1 MALGSEN
8 LAEETWTLSFEWA
21 ANGGC
26 NKKTGHTY
34 LKAGDTNLFD
44 IEDISDWNKTVTVKY
59 GESGAATIDVPA
71 CDKSKRFTINTA
83 DLYNTTTYW
92 HHFVVTGS
100 EEGVKLT
107 VTNSSSGDV
116 VIDNVTLSDTNV
128 APTALVI
135 NPSCGGAVGIDEL
148 LLTYY
153 VEGEVVQTPIAAY
166 TKVDGI
172 SRTITATCDTEGATI
187 QNSLDGET
195 YTDGA
200 EVTLSESCKL
210 YFKAVKGTSE
220 SDVLEFDVEA
230 GEAITL
236 ITPTIN
242 RTNNETV
249 IITADQN
256 SLLLSPTATI
266 YYTYGEESGSF
277 TGTKELTVE
286 ADATITAYAE
296 AVGYTTSKTASRAV
310 ALFPTETETLE
321 STTTRTSGWSEQG
334 FSSETKTVSE
344 RTYATLLL
352 DGEQWGDNIYLQTDG
367 AWGLRA
373 NGNWYINDHLT
384 SSWIL
389 MPDMQKGD
397 IIVVDASFAAA
408 DAVNASFSKYAY
420 GTKHAYEV
428 EEDGNV
434 ELGLRK
440 PDASTMDYLYGV
452 YAYRPAEVVPAE
464 VTFNFNAS
472 EHAVSNNGNEGDIT
486 DNETITEGDVT
497 LTITPAEEGKT
508 TPNRYWST
516 NKGPQLRMYSGM
528 LTLEAGTKAIVKVVI
543 NQGKW
548 NAENTFNGVTAA
560 TSEWEGNSTNVVLHI
575 AGNTQMNSIVVT
587 LADRDSDTTTFDVT
601 TVGISNIAASQ
612 KAENAI
618 FNLQGQRVEQT
629 VKGLYI
635 VNGKKVMVK

>member
-1 MALGSEN
+1 MKKNLLKMLFVTAMLTLGTTAWAGDKTVVKYSFDDANSPALTAGSRVTLDYSHQSVITNTPFLNLTNNNNGAAGASTVTLGSEN

-44 IEDISDWNKTVTVKY
+44 IEDVSDWNKTVTVKY
-59 GESGAATIDVPA
+59 GESGTATIDVPA
-71 CDKSKRFTINTA
+71 CDKSKRFTVNTA

-92 HHFVVTGS
+92 HHFVVKGS

-128 APTALVI
+128 APTAL
-135 NPSCGGAVGIDEL
+135 VGIDEL

-200 EVTLSESCKL
+200 EVTLSESCML

-296 AVGYTTSKTASRAV
+296 AAGYTTSETASRAV

-344 RTYATLLL
+344 RTYAALLL

-373 NGNWYINDHLT
+373 NGNWYINDHLA

-428 EEDGNV
+428 EEDGDV

-452 YAYRPAEVVPAE
+452 YAYRPDP
-464 VTFNFNAS
+464 
-472 EHAVSNNGNEGDIT
+472 
-486 DNETITEGDVT
+486 
-497 LTITPAEEGKT
+497 
-508 TPNRYWST
+508 
-516 NKGPQLRMYSGM
+516 
-528 LTLEAGTKAIVKVVI
+528 
-543 NQGKW
+543 
-548 NAENTFNGVTAA
+548 
-560 TSEWEGNSTNVVLHI
+560 
-575 AGNTQMNSIVVT
+575 
-587 LADRDSDTTTFDVT
+587 T
-601 TVGISNIAASQ
+601 TVGISTIAASQ

-629 VKGLYI
+629 MKGLYI
-635 VNGKKVMVK
+635 VNGKKVLVK